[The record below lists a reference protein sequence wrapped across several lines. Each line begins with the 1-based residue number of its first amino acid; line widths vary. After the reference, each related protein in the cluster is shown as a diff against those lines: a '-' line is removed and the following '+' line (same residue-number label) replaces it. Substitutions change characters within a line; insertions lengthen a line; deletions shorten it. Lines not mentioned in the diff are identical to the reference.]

1 MENNYVPLVQRV
13 HALQAE
19 LSFTQSF
26 IEHLSDEQKIKYR
39 NDLEKCRQTVQDK
52 VDTSAV
58 TMDELLNDTDLDKIE
73 EDDDEEEPTGN
84 TTVVAD
90 S

>member
-1 MENNYVPLVQRV
+1 MNND
-13 HALQAE
+13 
-19 LSFTQSF
+19 
-26 IEHLSDEQKIKYR
+26 LSDEQKIKYK